1 MADPRDPLNTQQPPD
16 SVTFANWEGLRNTV
30 TRERLKPTELERAV
44 NIDIDDA
51 GQIHRRR
58 GYTKVA
64 NGNYHS
70 IFSNQFGRMYVVKD
84 GTLGALYPNY
94 TFEPLLPGV
103 GSDALDYVQVG
114 DDVYFSS
121 ATSSGVIDA
130 NNIVSQWGMPVAPN
144 QWLSPVVRPTETL
157 PPTRG
162 KFISAPPMATALT
175 YWNGRIYMAHE
186 NTVWATELYLYN
198 YVDKTKNFL
207 QFESPVT
214 MLATVTDGLY
224 VGTTGSVWFLSGP
237 FNEMKRIPIMSYG
250 VMPQSSIVVPAEL
263 IKPQISQD
271 PQSPIRN
278 AVLFLTKTGLC
289 AGFDGGVIYNLTQA
303 EVLFPEAVSA
313 APMFRRQDGVNTYV
327 AVTNSGGTPSANTRM
342 GDYVDVE
349 IRRFQGA

>member
-1 MADPRDPLNTQQPPD
+1 MADPQDPQNPGD
-16 SVTFANWEGLRNTV
+16 SITFANWEGLRNTV

-64 NGNYHS
+64 DGNYHS
-70 IFSNQFGRMYVVKD
+70 IYSDQSGRMFGVKD
-84 GTLGALYPNY
+84 GAFGLLYPDY
-94 TFEPLLPGV
+94 TFETLLPGV
-103 GSDALDYVQVG
+103 GPDDLDYARVG
-114 DDVYFSS
+114 DDLYFSS
-121 ATSSGVIDA
+121 ATASGVVGI
-130 NNIVSQWGMPVAPN
+130 NNIVSQWGAEVAPN
-144 QWLSPVVRPTETL
+144 QWLSPVVVPTETL

-175 YWNGRIYMAHE
+175 YWNGRIYMANKH
-186 NTVWATELYLYN
+186 TVWATELYLYN

-207 QFESPVT
+207 QFESEVT

-224 VGTTGSVWFLSGP
+224 VGTTESVWFLSGP
-237 FNEMKRIPIMSYG
+237 FNEMKRIPIMNYG
-250 VMPQSSIVVPAEL
+250 VMPRSSVEVPAEL

-289 AGFDGGVIYNLTQA
+289 AGFDGGIIYNLTQA
-303 EVLFPEAVSA
+303 EVLFPDAIAA
-313 APMFRRQDGVNTYV
+313 APMFRRQDGVNSYV
-327 AVTNSGGTPSANTRM
+327 VTTNSGGTPSANTRI
-342 GDYVDVE
+342 GDYVDAE
-349 IRRFQGA
+349 IRRFQG

>member
-1 MADPRDPLNTQQPPD
+1 MADPTDPQAPSD
-16 SVTFANWEGLRNTV
+16 SITFANWEGLRNTV
-30 TRERLKPTELERAV
+30 TPERLKPSELERAV

-51 GQIHRRR
+51 NQIHRRR

-70 IFSNQFGRMYVVKD
+70 LFSNRAGRMFVVKN
-84 GTLGALYPNY
+84 GALGLLNPDYS
-94 TFEPLLPGV
+94 FETLLPGV
-103 GSDALDYVQVG
+103 GPEYLDYTQVG
-114 DDVYFSS
+114 GDIYFASMT
-121 ATSSGVIDA
+121 ASGVIGID
-130 NNIVSQWGMPVAPN
+130 NIVSQWGAQVAPN

-175 YWNGRIYMAHE
+175 YWNGRIYLANG

-207 QFESPVT
+207 QFEAPVT

-224 VGTTGSVWFLSGP
+224 VGTSESVWFLSGP

-250 VMPQSSIVVPAEL
+250 VMPRSSVEVPAEL
-263 IKPQISQD
+263 VKPQISQD

-278 AVLFLTKTGLC
+278 AVLFLTQTGLC

-303 EVLFPEAVSA
+303 EVLFPDAVSA
-313 APMFRRQDGVNTYV
+313 APMFRRQDGVNSYV